1 MLKRLKI
8 FLRQELDVFMIV
20 GLIDLISFHYNSF
33 RFRQKIRVNLNAKSQ
48 EYNSDFV
55 AQEKYLNYKFWLKES
70 LIRIYK
76 LKLHRTKDK
85 NILDIGTGAG
95 YFPFLCNELSHKGYC
110 LDVPDNDLYD
120 QITDSLG
127 LVKFKKYINRFEPLE
142 LETKERFDYITAF
155 MICFN
160 NHKQDDLWNKEEWNY
175 FILDLQKNY
184 LKKEGKILLN
194 FNEESPG
201 FYFTSELI
209 SYFKDK
215 NYEVNGNNVLIN
227 NQSAD

>member
-20 GLIDLISFHYNSF
+20 SLFDLISFHYNSF

-70 LIRIYK
+70 LIRFYK

-95 YFPFLCNELSHKGYC
+95 YFPFLCNSFAATSKQIDTSLPLTK
-110 LDVPDNDLYD
+110 PDFL
-120 QITDSLG
+120 IA
-127 LVKFKKYINRFEPLE
+127 
-142 LETKERFDYITAF
+142 ETIK
-155 MICFN
+155 
-160 NHKQDDLWNKEEWNY
+160 
-175 FILDLQKNY
+175 
-184 LKKEGKILLN
+184 
-194 FNEESPG
+194 S
-201 FYFTSELI
+201 
-209 SYFKDK
+209 
-215 NYEVNGNNVLIN
+215 
-227 NQSAD
+227 SA